1 MASQDSE
8 NDSRGAGRHALF
20 PGTFDPPTLG
30 HIALI
35 ERAARLFDSVTVALA
50 QHPTKRFMFSVEE
63 RRALLEACTVG
74 VPGVRIEQLEGL
86 TIDGCRQLG
95 CSVIVRGV
103 RSGTDFD
110 YEVTLARNNRT
121 LLPSVDT
128 VLLVPD
134 PGLAHITSGIV
145 REVASMGGDA
155 SAMVPAPVAEAL
167 RVKLHK
173 D

>member
-1 MASQDSE
+1 MASQPTEHD
-8 NDSRGAGRHALF
+8 RRAAGRHALF

-35 ERAARLFDSVTVALA
+35 ERASRLFDSVTVAVA
-50 QHPTKRFMFSVEE
+50 QHPTKRAMFSVEE
-63 RRALLEACTVG
+63 RRGLLESCTAG
-74 VPGVRIEQLEGL
+74 LTGVRIEHVDGL
-86 TIDGCRQLG
+86 TVEGCRRLG

-121 LLPSVDT
+121 LLPTVDT

-145 REVASMGGDA
+145 REVASLGGDP
-155 SAMVPAPVAEAL
+155 STKVPVPVAEAL
-167 RVKLHK
+167 RAKLQNG
-173 D
+173 